1 VRLRMRLTAE
11 QDALIK
17 DRKIRAAL
25 ADAFTVAGVIKEIEW
40 GARSRLGAISVE
52 SMTPL
57 ELLERYFE
65 TTGVSEEEKQAL
77 LSDAQRI
84 INDVAG

>member
-1 VRLRMRLTAE
+1 
-11 QDALIK
+11 
-17 DRKIRAAL
+17 
-25 ADAFTVAGVIKEIEW
+25 
-40 GARSRLGAISVE
+40 
-52 SMTPL
+52 MTPL